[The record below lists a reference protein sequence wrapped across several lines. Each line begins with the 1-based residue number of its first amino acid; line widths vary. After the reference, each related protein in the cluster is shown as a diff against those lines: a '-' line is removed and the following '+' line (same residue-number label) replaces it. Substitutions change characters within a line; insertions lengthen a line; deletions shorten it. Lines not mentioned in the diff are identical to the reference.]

1 MWLLMIALGSI
12 VTSLVTGRALAR
24 AASQQ
29 SNPRPVR
36 GPALDSGIGFDRLAV
51 GAAAARMRMEAQLVH
66 LN

>member
-36 GPALDSGIGFDRLAV
+36 GPALDHDIFADRLAAGV
-51 GAAAARMRMEAQLVH
+51 AAVQMRMHAHLVH